1 MEAKPAQLP
10 GWISELRNAWNQEID
25 HLPDERRRFFIS
37 QQTDYLRRSSLA
49 SPPPGGSHA
58 RAGGLLPQDILSSP
72 PSQQSSLGGSFASSL
87 ESSRSVSPR
96 HSPTLSS
103 RSLSPPALTPSSAP
117 SASSFAMPTAS
128 PHPLQIQR
136 MSSDRRASA
145 SASNLTASLAAVASE
160 TQSAAAASAS
170 ASSVAAPAT
179 NQFARRHSEMPLA
192 SAARAAEDARRAAE
206 ASKASAAA
214 AAALSSS
221 PPLFSRLYGALFG
234 SSNSAEAKRAEITRY
249 SEKLKFGITQ
259 HEQRLM
265 KLLKDRKM
273 IAKRMST
280 ECEQFQRWGL
290 DALVSAARTLY
301 ETQLLR
307 AGAQLELE
315 GHQGALLSS
324 QINAAQHAIEK
335 GEAAALPPGQGA
347 LLRDRDGKLM
357 EVDRLIAPLSGY
369 LPSDAPSVHQSV
381 RALTSII
388 EHLQTAYDECQ
399 RRDLRVETIEQ
410 RSKRYESCLAKC
422 FGAREVDAADAQAA
436 AAVVVSDSSS
446 SSPTSQSS
454 PSSPSPSSLSPSAA
468 AAGTTIG
475 GMYFHPLGAEQQH
488 VFSQM
493 LIDQRQSE
501 GQKLARWE
509 AWFAAAEP
517 EKRSAE
523 AVAAF
528 WNFLVST
535 IQSKYKRAY
544 CAHCLSISS
553 R

>member
-1 MEAKPAQLP
+1 MPV
-10 GWISELRNAWNQEID
+10 
-25 HLPDERRRFFIS
+25 H
-37 QQTDYLRRSSLA
+37 
-49 SPPPGGSHA
+49 
-58 RAGGLLPQDILSSP
+58 
-72 PSQQSSLGGSFASSL
+72 
-87 ESSRSVSPR
+87 SV
-96 HSPTLSS
+96 
-103 RSLSPPALTPSSAP
+103 
-117 SASSFAMPTAS
+117 
-128 PHPLQIQR
+128 
-136 MSSDRRASA
+136 
-145 SASNLTASLAAVASE
+145 
-160 TQSAAAASAS
+160 
-170 ASSVAAPAT
+170 
-179 NQFARRHSEMPLA
+179 
-192 SAARAAEDARRAAE
+192 ARAAEDARRAAE
-206 ASKASAAA
+206 ASKATAAAAAA

-234 SSNSAEAKRAEITRY
+234 SSNSAEAKRAEMTRY
-249 SEKLKFGITQ
+249 SEKLKVGITQ

-265 KLLKDRKM
+265 KLLKDRKA

-280 ECEQFQRWGL
+280 ECDQFQRWGL

-335 GEAAALPPGQGA
+335 GEGAALPPGQGA
-347 LLRDRDGKLM
+347 VLRDRDGKLM

-381 RALTSII
+381 RALSSII

-422 FGAREVDAADAQAA
+422 FVTREVDAVDAQAA
-436 AAVVVSDSSS
+436 AAVVVSDASS

-454 PSSPSPSSLSPSAA
+454 LSPSSPSLAPAA

-475 GMYFHPLGAEQQH
+475 GMYFHPLGAEQH
-488 VFSQM
+488 VFSQL

-535 IQSKYKRAY
+535 IQSKYKRTYFAR
-544 CAHCLSISS
+544 SEPRS
-553 R
+553 RL